1 MTSKRFFNLALYED
15 RNYKCKYPQ
24 LLLCLLI
31 ICFGYKSIFIIIIS
45 YKIYSQHLC
54 FVSFILILFKPNL
67 SKSMTFF
74 HPVVE
79 SQAKMITI
87 NGHALLKERPCLQYL
102 YHGPYKILSFSDKWR
117 IFLFHKV
124 FILST
129 QKSHISLDKKNC
141 H

>member
-1 MTSKRFFNLALYED
+1 MF
-15 RNYKCKYPQ
+15 
-24 LLLCLLI
+24 
-31 ICFGYKSIFIIIIS
+31 CFIYFDPVQAKSVEI
-45 YKIYSQHLC
+45 HDL
-54 FVSFILILFKPNL
+54 
-67 SKSMTFF
+67 F

-102 YHGPYKILSFSDKWR
+102 YYGPYKILRFSDKLR

-129 QKSHISLDKKNC
+129 QKSHLSLDKTNC